1 MSQPDAVYDALFYNY
16 SPDII
21 IDRIA
26 GIAVVIAPRFKLK
39 YFAKSDDDAISY
51 ALNLSNQ
58 LASASIYHIV
68 LFKVGL
74 SPVNNYTF
82 NPTYALLIGN
92 VPTNKVTSGF
102 NITAGSPS
110 VPAGNLYV
118 GGNLGVGNNSNLN
131 FVNAY
136 SLNLDS
142 GQIPNIYGANL
153 QNFFKGNNVAVAA
166 GATSLAVTLPITLP
180 STNYAVYVTPQ
191 WNTSYW
197 ITGKTTTGFTI
208 NFGTAAPTGGS
219 YVDWVIFF

>member
-1 MSQPDAVYDALFYNY
+1 MAQAQPDAVYDALFYNY

-58 LASASIYHIV
+58 LANAGIYHIV

-74 SPVNNYTF
+74 SPANTYTF
-82 NPTYALLIGN
+82 NSVYALLIGN
-92 VPTNKVTSGF
+92 VPANVNNYSNSTRIITGSNINSNYGNFVQVTTSTLGFMGASGNF
-102 NITAGSPS
+102 PNITS
-110 VPAGNLYV
+110 
-118 GGNLGVGNNSNLN
+118 
-131 FVNAY
+131 
-136 SLNLDS
+136 
-142 GQIPNIYGANL
+142 ANL
-153 QNFFKGNNVAVAA
+153 QNFLRGNNVAVAA
-166 GATSLAVTLPITLP
+166 GATSLAVTLSQTLP

-191 WNTSYW
+191 WNTSVW
-197 ITGKTTTGFTI
+197 ITGKSTTGFTI

>member
-1 MSQPDAVYDALFYNY
+1 MAQPDAVYDALFYNY

-58 LASASIYHIV
+58 LANASIYHIV

-74 SPVNNYTF
+74 SPANTYSFNYQ
-82 NPTYALLIGN
+82 YALLIGN
-92 VPTNKVTSGF
+92 IPGNVVNYSSGLIF
-102 NITAGSPS
+102 YNNYMRISGNITL
-110 VPAGNLYV
+110 VPNSQIVGYGMGNPTIV
-118 GGNLGVGNNSNLN
+118 NVNISNA
-131 FVNAY
+131 V
-136 SLNLDS
+136 
-142 GQIPNIYGANL
+142 
-153 QNFFKGNNVAVAA
+153 KGNNVAVAA
-166 GATSLAVTLPITLP
+166 GATSLAVSLSVILP

-219 YVDWVIFF
+219 ALDWVIFF

>member
-1 MSQPDAVYDALFYNY
+1 MAQAQPDAVYDALFYNY

-26 GIAVVIAPRFKLK
+26 GIPVVIAPRFKLK
-39 YFAKSDDDAISY
+39 YFAKNDDDAISY

-58 LASASIYHIV
+58 LASARIYHIV

-74 SPVNNYTF
+74 SPVNTYSF

-102 NITAGSPS
+102 SITVGGNII
-110 VPAGNLYV
+110 V
-118 GGNLGVGNNSNLN
+118 GGNLDVGNNSNLN
-131 FVNAY
+131 SINAY
-136 SLNLDS
+136 ALYLDN
-142 GQIPNIYGANL
+142 GQIPNIYGANIS
-153 QNFFKGNNVAVAA
+153 NTFKGNNVAVAA
-166 GATSLAVTLPITLP
+166 GATSLAVTLSQTLNT
-180 STNYAVYVTPQ
+180 TNYAVYVTPQ
-191 WNTSYW
+191 WNTSVW
-197 ITGKTTTGFTI
+197 VTNKTTTGFTI

>member
-1 MSQPDAVYDALFYNY
+1 MAQPDAVYDALFYNY

-68 LFKVGL
+68 LFKVPL
-74 SPVNNYTF
+74 SPANTYTF
-82 NPTYALLIGN
+82 NSVYPLLIGN
-92 VPTNKVTSGF
+92 VPGNVYNYSGALKIVLQNIYTN
-102 NITAGSPS
+102 GS
-110 VPAGNLYV
+110 VNV
-118 GGNLGVGNNSNLN
+118 GGSGLI
-131 FVNAY
+131 Y
-136 SLNLDS
+136 PSLS
-142 GQIPNIYGANL
+142 TFPNIINTVL

-166 GATSLAVTLPITLP
+166 GATSLAVTLSGALP

-191 WNTSYW
+191 WNTSVW
-197 ITGKTTTGFTI
+197 VTGKTATGFTI

>member
-1 MSQPDAVYDALFYNY
+1 MAQPDAVYDALFYNY

-39 YFAKSDDDAISY
+39 YFAKSDDDAVSY

-68 LFKVGL
+68 LFKVPL
-74 SPVNNYTF
+74 SPANTYSF

-92 VPTNKVTSGF
+92 VPPTVFSNSAGLRIVNKDIYTDGSISGY
-102 NITAGSPS
+102 IA
-110 VPAGNLYV
+110 VPT
-118 GGNLGVGNNSNLN
+118 GV
-131 FVNAY
+131 
-136 SLNLDS
+136 
-142 GQIPNIYGANL
+142 IPNITQAAL

-166 GATSLAVTLPITLP
+166 GATSLAVSLSQTLNT
-180 STNYAVYVTPQ
+180 TNYAVYVTPQ
-191 WNTSYW
+191 WNTSVW

>member
-1 MSQPDAVYDALFYNY
+1 MSQAQPDAVYDALFYNY

-58 LASASIYHIV
+58 LASAGITHIV
-68 LFKVGL
+68 LFKVPL
-74 SPVNNYTF
+74 YPANTYSF
-82 NPTYALLIGN
+82 NPTYTTEYALLIGN
-92 VPTNKVTSGF
+92 IPANVYDYSGGLKIIIDGNVPQISTQGSIYVSAPGQINPSPNAF
-102 NITAGSPS
+102 PNITQAM
-110 VPAGNLYV
+110 
-118 GGNLGVGNNSNLN
+118 
-131 FVNAY
+131 
-136 SLNLDS
+136 
-142 GQIPNIYGANL
+142 L
-153 QNFFKGNNVAVAA
+153 QNYLKGNNVSVAA
-166 GATSLAVTLPITLP
+166 GATSLAVTLPVTLP
-180 STNYAVYVTPQ
+180 PSIGTNYAVYVTPQ
-191 WNTSYW
+191 WNTSVW